1 MKVWY
6 NSKIFMK
13 FMNFFH
19 SSFRPKRIRYLQT
32 KIPVSSYQNVLTL
45 FIQKFW
51 HRKLYM
57 KIMQFQFP
65 LYVFL
70 IQNVSIT
77 SDHILLAYDTPFVKH
92 IGKVILCTTNNLYED
107 ATEDV
112 ADGIVEIGRTFPFS
126 SVIINGR

>member
-1 MKVWY
+1 
-6 NSKIFMK
+6 
-13 FMNFFH
+13 
-19 SSFRPKRIRYLQT
+19 
-32 KIPVSSYQNVLTL
+32 
-45 FIQKFW
+45 
-51 HRKLYM
+51 M

-126 SVIINGR
+126 SVIING